1 MRRSA
6 LYLLGLAVTI
16 LVALGLVVLSSAS
29 EVRSIRICGKPWY
42 FVTRQLLFI
51 ALGIFSAVGV
61 ALMDYHR
68 WKDRRWMSIGLAALV
83 FVALCAVFLFPAIK
97 GSHRWIPLPGG
108 ISVQPSEVAK
118 LATVVLVSVWLDR
131 IGWKV
136 ELLLHGAVYPG
147 LLIGFFA
154 LPVILEPDFG
164 SFMVIGLVGLMLMFV
179 AGTRILHLGP
189 ITLLAAGLGI
199 WKIMH
204 NANRMARLGPFIA
217 AVASFLGLGGDM
229 DAQMDDPAAY
239 QANQSVIAIRRG
251 GLLGVGIGRSMQKQ
265 NYLPEAWTDF
275 IFAVGAEEMGL
286 VFSATVII
294 VFCAF
299 FGLCIYIAR
308 KAPDRFGRLLVIGM
322 SAIVFFQAMFNIG
335 VVCKALPTKGMALPF
350 FSYGGTNMVTSF
362 VAVGFIFSVGLR
374 ALKEKDTKRSLG
386 RKAFAN

>member
-1 MRRSA
+1 
-6 LYLLGLAVTI
+6 
-16 LVALGLVVLSSAS
+16 
-29 EVRSIRICGKPWY
+29 
-42 FVTRQLLFI
+42 
-51 ALGIFSAVGV
+51 
-61 ALMDYHR
+61 
-68 WKDRRWMSIGLAALV
+68 
-83 FVALCAVFLFPAIK
+83 
-97 GSHRWIPLPGG
+97 
-108 ISVQPSEVAK
+108 
-118 LATVVLVSVWLDR
+118 
-131 IGWKV
+131 
-136 ELLLHGAVYPG
+136 
-147 LLIGFFA
+147 
-154 LPVILEPDFG
+154 
-164 SFMVIGLVGLMLMFV
+164 
-179 AGTRILHLGP
+179 
-189 ITLLAAGLGI
+189 
-199 WKIMH
+199 
-204 NANRMARLGPFIA
+204 
-217 AVASFLGLGGDM
+217 
-229 DAQMDDPAAY
+229 
-239 QANQSVIAIRRG
+239 
-251 GLLGVGIGRSMQKQ
+251 MQKQ

>member
-1 MRRSA
+1 
-6 LYLLGLAVTI
+6 
-16 LVALGLVVLSSAS
+16 
-29 EVRSIRICGKPWY
+29 
-42 FVTRQLLFI
+42 
-51 ALGIFSAVGV
+51 
-61 ALMDYHR
+61 
-68 WKDRRWMSIGLAALV
+68 
-83 FVALCAVFLFPAIK
+83 
-97 GSHRWIPLPGG
+97 
-108 ISVQPSEVAK
+108 
-118 LATVVLVSVWLDR
+118 
-131 IGWKV
+131 
-136 ELLLHGAVYPG
+136 
-147 LLIGFFA
+147 
-154 LPVILEPDFG
+154 
-164 SFMVIGLVGLMLMFV
+164 MVIGLVGLMLMFV

-308 KAPDRFGRLLVIGM
+308 KAPDR
-322 SAIVFFQAMFNIG
+322 S
-335 VVCKALPTKGMALPF
+335 
-350 FSYGGTNMVTSF
+350 
-362 VAVGFIFSVGLR
+362 
-374 ALKEKDTKRSLG
+374 
-386 RKAFAN
+386 